1 MINSRHVFKEFSF
14 YSNRSKAR
22 TVGSALQLCPR
33 DLKRVHVFLTEK
45 QIQLKHMYTRNL
57 PHAIAA
63 VLMAQLGM
71 CLT

>member
-22 TVGSALQLCPR
+22 TVGSPR
-33 DLKRVHVFLTEK
+33 DLKRVYVFLTEK

-57 PHAIAA
+57 PHALAA

>member
-22 TVGSALQLCPR
+22 TVGSPR

-45 QIQLKHMYTRNL
+45 QIQLQHIYTRNL
-57 PHAIAA
+57 PHTLAA